1 MYDEETYIHA
11 PGTTESKVTM
21 QPIAYALIAK
31 RGMERQLY
39 SRNPI
44 GFKSPTV
51 QLEEPSFRSHQKP
64 I

>member
-1 MYDEETYIHA
+1 MYDEDTYIHA
-11 PGTTESKVTM
+11 PGISESRVTM
-21 QPIAYALIAK
+21 QPIAYALIAA

-44 GFKSPTV
+44 GFKSPTIRI
-51 QLEEPSFRSHQKP
+51 ETPTYRSHQRP